1 MRNLWL
7 LLVVLGLAAAFFAS
21 QGEPAPARERE
32 PLPQE
37 RHFGRMTQLT
47 FGGEN
52 AEAYWSFGGERIIF
66 QRTVPPYVADQI
78 YTMDPDGGNV
88 RLVSTGRGR
97 TTCSY
102 FLPGDERI
110 LYASTH
116 LAGDAPPMPPRFDPK
131 VGYTWSVWSSYDI
144 FTARADG
151 SDVRRLT
158 STPGYDAEAVVSPTG
173 DRIVFTSAR
182 DGDLELYTMALDGSD
197 VRRVTHT
204 PGYDGGA
211 FFSWDGKRLCFRS
224 AARPDLDVAGE
235 HALLARE
242 LVRPSQ
248 LEIVIC
254 DVDGGNRVQLTSNGA
269 ANFGP
274 FWHPDGK
281 RILFSSNMHDP
292 KSGNFELYLVEVA
305 TKAVE
310 RVTWFERRRPGA
322 HRPDDFD
329 GFPMFSRDGKKLLF
343 CSNRFNEADNET
355 NVFLVEWRD

>member
-7 LLVVLGLAAAFFAS
+7 LVLVIGLAAAFLAS
-21 QGEPAPARERE
+21 RGDVPPAVQRT

-37 RHFGRMTQLT
+37 RHFARLTQLT

-52 AEAYWSFGGERIIF
+52 AEAYWSFGGETIIF
-66 QRTVPPYVADQI
+66 QRTFPPFTADQI
-78 YTMDPDGGNV
+78 YTMDPDGGNL
-88 RLVSTGRGR
+88 RLVSTGKGR

-102 FLPGDERI
+102 FLPGDQRI

-116 LAGDAPPMPPRFDPK
+116 LAGDAPPTPPRFDPK
-131 VGYTWSVWSSYDI
+131 VGYVWPVWASYDI

-158 STPGYDAEAVVSPTG
+158 STPGYDAEAVVSPKG

-197 VRRVTHT
+197 VRRVTNS

-211 FFSWDGKRLCFRS
+211 FFSPDGQRLCFRS
-224 AARPDLDVAGE
+224 AGRADLDVTAE
-235 HALLARE
+235 HELLTKE
-242 LVRPSQ
+242 LVRPSR
-248 LEIVIC
+248 LEIVVC

-274 FWHPDGK
+274 YFHPDGK
-281 RILFSSNMHDP
+281 RIIFSSNMHDP
-292 KSGNFELYLVEVA
+292 KGGNFELYLVDVA
-305 TKAVE
+305 TKALE
-310 RVTWFERRRPGA
+310 RVTWFERRREGA
-322 HRPDDFD
+322 HRSDDFD
-329 GFPMFSRDGKKLLF
+329 GFPMFSRDGRRLLF
-343 CSNRFNEADNET
+343 CSNRFNDKDNET
-355 NVFLVEWRD
+355 NVFLAEWRD